1 MIKYI
6 LRRLLLLIPL
16 VFIISLVIFIII
28 QLPPGDYLT
37 TYITQLEMSGIT
49 VSEDVAAALKR
60 QYGLD
65 QPMYTQYLI
74 WMKNILTRGDF
85 GRSFGWNK
93 PVSEILAERV
103 PLTAVVSLVTTA
115 FVYLV
120 SIPIGI
126 YSATHKYS
134 FVDYLATFFGF
145 IGLSV
150 PGFLL
155 ALVLMWLLYSKFGI
169 QVSGL
174 FSSEYAGAAWSLA
187 KVWDM
192 LKRLWF
198 PLIIIGMGG
207 TAGLIRVLRGNLLD
221 ELKKQYVI
229 TARAKGLPERQ
240 VISRYPVRIALNPV
254 VSTIGWILPGIIGG
268 ETLTS
273 IVLNLQ
279 TTGPALLQAVQT
291 QDMYLAGA
299 ITLIMSGLTIIGT
312 LIADLLLVYLDPRI
326 RFGQSGK

>member
-1 MIKYI
+1 M
-6 LRRLLLLIPL
+6 RRLLLLIPL
-16 VFIISLVIFIII
+16 LLVISIVAFVII

-37 TYITQLEMSGIT
+37 TYITAMERSGIP

-60 QYGLD
+60 QYGFD
-65 QPMYTQYLI
+65 QPLYSQYLI
-74 WMKNILTRGDF
+74 WVKNIFLYGDF
-85 GRSFGWNK
+85 GRSFGWQM
-93 PVSEILAERV
+93 PVSEILLERI
-103 PLTAVVSLVTTA
+103 PLTAAVSLATTA

-134 FVDYLATFFGF
+134 FADYLATFIGF
-145 IGLSV
+145 FGLSV

-155 ALVLMWLLYSKFGI
+155 ALVLMWLLYSMFGI

-174 FSSEYAGAAWSLA
+174 FSPAYAGAAWSLA

-192 LKRLWF
+192 VQRLWF
-198 PLIIIGMGG
+198 PMIIIGMSG
-207 TAGLIRVLRGNLLD
+207 TASLIRVLRGNLLD
-221 ELKKQYVI
+221 ELQKQYVI

-240 VISRYPVRIALNPV
+240 VIFRYPVRIALNPII
-254 VSTIGWILPGIIGG
+254 STIGWILPGIIGG
-268 ETLTS
+268 EVLVS

-279 TTGPALLQAVQT
+279 TTGPVLLQAVRT

-299 ITLIMSGLTIIGT
+299 ITLLLSSLTIIGT
-312 LIADLLLVYLDPRI
+312 LIADILLVYLDPRI
-326 RFGQSGK
+326 RFGQAGA

>member
-1 MIKYI
+1 MVKYI
-6 LRRLLLLIPL
+6 LRRVLFIIPL
-16 VFIISLVIFIII
+16 LFAISIVIFVII

-37 TYITQLEMSGIT
+37 TYITQLETSGIT

-65 QPMYTQYLI
+65 QPIYTQYFI
-74 WMKNILTRGDF
+74 WMKNIITRGDF

-93 PVSEILAERV
+93 PVSEILAERI
-103 PLTAVVSLVTTA
+103 PLTAVVSLLTTA

-134 FVDYLATFFGF
+134 FLDYLATFFGF
-145 IGLSV
+145 FGLSV

-155 ALVLMWLLYSKFGI
+155 ALVLMWLMYANFGI

-174 FSSEYAGAAWSLA
+174 FSSEFVAAPWSMARVL
-187 KVWDM
+187 DM

-198 PLIIIGMGG
+198 PLLIIGMSG

-229 TARAKGLPERQ
+229 TARAKGLPERK
-240 VISRYPVRIALNPV
+240 VIMRYPVRIALNPV
-254 VSTIGWILPGIIGG
+254 ISTIGWILPGIIGG

-279 TTGPALLQAVQT
+279 TTGPVLLQAVKT

-299 ITLIMSGLTIIGT
+299 ITLIMSALTIIGT
-312 LIADLLLVYLDPRI
+312 LIADILLVYLDPRI
-326 RFGQSGK
+326 RFGQSGS

>member
-1 MIKYI
+1 MLKYI

-28 QLPPGDYLT
+28 QLPPGDYLS

-65 QPMYTQYLI
+65 QPMYAQYLI
-74 WMKNILTRGDF
+74 WMKNILLRGDF

-93 PVSEILAERV
+93 PVSEILQERV
-103 PLTAVVSLVTTA
+103 PLTAVVTLVTTA

-134 FVDYLATFFGF
+134 FGDYLATFFGF

-155 ALVLMWLLYSKFGI
+155 ALVLMWLMYSKFGI

-207 TAGLIRVLRGNLLD
+207 TASLIRVLRGNLLD

-279 TTGPALLQAVQT
+279 TTGPVLLQAVRT